1 MEMLFVTS
9 KKSSF
14 IRQFIAIALLF
25 SVIAGNVSPLFAS
38 TTTDTLS
45 KTDITK
51 IGMNMYTTARQWEVE
66 TATGYDQEAFAKFSE
81 KLNKMIANDLEL
93 KVAFQ
98 KICPDCDPIVSSDL
112 DSDADFIH
120 YIKTKPG
127 TESATPDLGII
138 ITRYFHSTIKEKLNG
153 IPTSLL
159 QKFHDRATQMADNIR
174 TQVQEQTAAYRDVSG
189 MWLYYDGNTDNSPYD
204 LMDDVRRIDEIFF
217 REVPGFGSYK
227 NTSANDAPA
236 LITGQL
242 GTGTW
247 WGGENYTI
255 DLGSE
260 ISDALSGWD
269 DDSSSG
275 SSSGSDSELAGDC
288 DSGYCITID
297 YIKNSHYFLWSN
309 SKGRNSF
316 QGLFEE
322 GLDWIIKNGDNRNF
336 ACKVSPTIN
345 TWESEFDLNILL
357 KNVFSGASIFVFWKT
372 PPFLKGFFDRN
383 TSKTTTTSTSSTKT
397 KEEQQTLDAI
407 KTAFRRRWMD
417 YDKPTNIKASL
428 WQTLESVATDNA
440 SRNVAA
446 VKAVDAIN
454 QAEKDM
460 EQLLLASGSWQA
472 RPYVHDKGVESIK
485 HMEKTFD
492 ETAVRTRMFYE
503 LTKSLKTIFE
513 YILDK
518 DECQPS

>member
-1 MEMLFVTS
+1 MVP
-9 KKSSF
+9 
-14 IRQFIAIALLF
+14 
-25 SVIAGNVSPLFAS
+25 VFAS
-38 TTTDTLS
+38 TTSDSLV

-51 IGMNMYTTARQWEVE
+51 VGMNMYTTARKWEVE

-81 KLNKMIANDLEL
+81 KLNKMIANDIEL

-98 KICPDCDPIVSSDL
+98 KICPDCDPIVTSGL
-112 DSDADFIH
+112 ENDADFIH

-127 TESATPDLGII
+127 TESATPDLGLI
-138 ITRYFHSTIKEKLNG
+138 ITRYFHSTIKEKLG
-153 IPTSLL
+153 SMPTGLL
-159 QKFHDRATQMADNIR
+159 QKFHDRATQIADNIR

-189 MWLYYDGNTDNSPYD
+189 MGLYYDGNTDNSPYD
-204 LMDDVRRIDEIFF
+204 LMDDIRRIDEIFF
-217 REVPGFGSYK
+217 REVPEFWSYK

-247 WGGENYTI
+247 WGGENYNI
-255 DLGSE
+255 DLLSE
-260 ISDALSGWD
+260 ISDALGGWD
-269 DDSSSG
+269 DDDSSE
-275 SSSGSDSELAGDC
+275 SSSGSDNEIAGDC

-297 YIKNSHYFLWSN
+297 YIQNTHYFLGSN

-357 KNVFSGASIFVFWKT
+357 KNVFSGASIFVFWKA

-383 TSKTTTTSTSSTKT
+383 STKKTTTSSTPDSKT
-397 KEEQQTLDAI
+397 KQEQQVLDAL
-407 KTAFRRRWMD
+407 KVAFRRRWMD

-428 WQTLESVATDNA
+428 AQTLEAVATENA

-446 VKAVDAIN
+446 VEAVYAVDRA
-454 QAEKDM
+454 QKDM

-485 HMEKTFD
+485 HIEKTFD

-503 LTKSLKTIFE
+503 LVKSFKNIFE

-518 DECQPS
+518 DECQPA